1 MGGMALVEAE
11 VAYWD
16 LARQRSRL
24 PALLALLSPEE
35 NARAE
40 RLAIPVIRER
50 FVLRHGILRE
60 TLGAMI
66 GASPA
71 ALRFDRRPDGKP
83 VLAGDGDL
91 AFNLSKSDDG
101 LLIATARGGTIGCDL
116 ERLRPNSE
124 AKSIASRW
132 FNDGEREALRRLE
145 GEAFDRAFTR
155 LWVRKEAVLKAAG
168 TGMQSSLGVD
178 TGDPEPAETAGPVVV
193 EGREFW
199 LADFEP
205 VPGWIAAVAADRPM
219 TVRLAVHV

>member
-1 MGGMALVEAE
+1 MGGMALVEAD

-16 LARQRSRL
+16 WARERNRF

-35 NARAE
+35 ISRAE

-66 GASPA
+66 GTSPA
-71 ALRFDRRPDGKP
+71 ALRFDRGPDGKP
-83 VLAGDGDL
+83 LLAGDGDL
-91 AFNLSKSDDG
+91 AFNLSKSGDG
-101 LLIATARGGTIGCDL
+101 LLIATARGGAIGCDL

-124 AKSIASRW
+124 AKSIAARW
-132 FNDGEREALRRLE
+132 FSASEQEALGRLE
-145 GEAFDRAFTR
+145 GEAFDRAFMR
-155 LWVRKEAVLKAAG
+155 LWVRKEAVLKAVG
-168 TGMQSSLGVD
+168 TGMQGSLGVD
-178 TGDPEPAETAGPVVV
+178 TGDPEPETERPVVV

-205 VPGWIAAVAADRPM
+205 VPGWVAAVAAGRPM